1 MIELLSILSVFILEN
16 FNATNFS
23 TDWTYYAFL
32 PYIRVLGQ
40 LFFAAFFLIPAI
52 YVYEQSDRNSFQT
65 SLFLLIVVCFF
76 GSIIP
81 LPVVSIISI
90 VIGFIL
96 MFVLVEKMT
105 EKKRPW

>member
-1 MIELLSILSVFILEN
+1 MMNILSIISVYILEN

-23 TDWTYYAFL
+23 TDWTYYAFA

-40 LFFAAFFLIPAI
+40 FFFAAFFLIPAI
-52 YVYEQSDRNSFQT
+52 YIYEQSDQNSFQT
-65 SLFLLIVVCFF
+65 SLFLLIIVAFF

-96 MFVLVEKMT
+96 MFVLVSKIT
-105 EKKRPW
+105 EKKRQW